1 MVRESDVMMTGAR
14 SAIRNGRDTKF
25 WTSRWVD
32 SGIRLLD
39 FAVDADTEPN
49 LGEPVANFLNLDGQ
63 WDIER
68 LRSAL
73 PSDAV
78 DAVVGMSTPR
88 EDWGEDCL
96 VWGREA
102 NGRFSIKS
110 AYSLVRNEPANSD
123 SGSWRQVWKWRG
135 PNRIRFFLWLAIQ
148 DRIMTNANRVRRRLS
163 ADASCSF
170 CHNSEERDLVTWL
183 RQGLHSD
190 NGLLFGVHCWMLWKM
205 RNERIFSEADNY
217 HLGAALR
224 SIS

>member
-1 MVRESDVMMTGAR
+1 
-14 SAIRNGRDTKF
+14 
-25 WTSRWVD
+25 
-32 SGIRLLD
+32 
-39 FAVDADTEPN
+39 
-49 LGEPVANFLNLDGQ
+49 
-63 WDIER
+63 
-68 LRSAL
+68 
-73 PSDAV
+73 
-78 DAVVGMSTPR
+78 MSTPR

-170 CHNSEERDLVTWL
+170 CHNSEETTIHILRDCTFAKVSWDKLGGLECSATFYQGDLVTWL